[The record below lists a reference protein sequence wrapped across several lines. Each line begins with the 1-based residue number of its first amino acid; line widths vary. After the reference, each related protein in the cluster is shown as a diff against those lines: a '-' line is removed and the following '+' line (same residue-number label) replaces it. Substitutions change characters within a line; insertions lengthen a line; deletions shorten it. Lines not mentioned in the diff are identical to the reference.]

1 MNGNNYQAA
10 DFNVFFFKA
19 VTGCMFLL
27 SRVTYSNFYLIKMA
41 DWRYH
46 FFTSWATSST
56 PYLPVTSI
64 LTNPF
69 PVQFVVP

>member
-27 SRVTYSNFYLIKMA
+27 SRVTYSNFYLIKTA

-46 FFTSWATSST
+46 FFHIVGHIFHTLSPSNIYT
-56 PYLPVTSI
+56 Y
-64 LTNPF
+64 
-69 PVQFVVP
+69 